1 MTIIK
6 HSGRAAAAILLA
18 FCLCLWAAGGWAQEK
33 QVSFARLAGL
43 EWSFSSGVGAWST
56 ELHIYEDGS
65 FVGEYHDGEMGE
77 TGENF
82 PEGTVYL
89 CSFSGKMSLGQQV
102 DEHSWEIRVDSLEL
116 QMEPGQELIED
127 GVRTVISEPYGLSEG
142 DVMRLYLPG
151 TPTEEFTEEM
161 RIWAHL
167 FEMEE
172 TSVELT
178 DWFLYSAANESG
190 FVGWEQEPALVP
202 AQGNP

>member
-1 MTIIK
+1 MRIIRR
-6 HSGRAAAAILLA
+6 SGRAAAAMLLA
-18 FCLCLWAAGGWAQEK
+18 LCLCLGAAGGRAGEE
-33 QVSFARLAGL
+33 QVTFARLAGL

-77 TGENF
+77 TGESF
-82 PEGTVYL
+82 PGGTVYL
-89 CSFSGKMSLGQQV
+89 CDFSGKMSLGQQV

-127 GVRTVISEPYGLSEG
+127 GVRTVISEPYGLREG

-172 TSVELT
+172 APAELT
-178 DWFLYSAANESG
+178 DWFLYSAENESG
-190 FVGWEQEPALVP
+190 FVGWTPEPAQ